1 MELTQI
7 VPLLF
12 IGEIATLLLLYR
24 FVLRDWIITKWE
36 DKITEDDGEWLI
48 ATLEPLLDEVDART
62 EVRLEAFRT
71 AFLKSFLGTVG
82 NMTKEAKKL
91 DPMNNLRSAAK
102 NGDWTTMIVEYLANK
117 SGLNESLANFQL
129 SEATPQLKKATEEL
143 SLGKL

>member
-129 SEATPQLKKATEEL
+129 SEATPQLKKATEEI
-143 SLGKL
+143 SFGKL